1 MFRVRLPQSFIA
13 AMVATRSAQRFLLG
27 ACAAAAL
34 GLCLSPQAHAGN
46 KTLDGVKAPGSTKD
60 SPYAA
65 AVDADGDKAPGATS
79 KSKNPTEVLGGTKA
93 AGSTKDSPYA
103 AAKDDSSITSE
114 PTLKH
119 IWTLVVPI
127 GLAAG
132 SYLWLRSRERSSM
145 G

>member
-1 MFRVRLPQSFIA
+1 MIT
-13 AMVATRSAQRFLLG
+13 TRSARRLLLG

-34 GLCLSPQAHAGN
+34 GLCLSSPGHAAT
-46 KTLDGVKAPGSTKD
+46 KTMDGVKAPGSTKD

-65 AVDADGDKAPGATS
+65 AVDADGDKAPGA
-79 KSKNPTEVLGGTKA
+79 KANPQNPTEALGGTKA

-103 AAKDDSSITSE
+103 AAKDESSITNE
-114 PTLKH
+114 PTLKR

-132 SYLWLRSRERSSM
+132 SYIWLRSKEKSSL